1 MNLSEPSSIDPLIHN
16 YFAGVQVSQMV
27 IYFIILAVLLIFSA
41 FASGSESAFFSI
53 GPKEKEILRNE
64 EAKSSKQVLKLL
76 ENPKELLAV
85 LLITNN
91 FVNVGIAIISS
102 VLIEMMLGPAN
113 KGNETLRFLIEVIGI
128 TFTMLMLGEV
138 IPKIYSSRNSVR
150 TAKLMAFPISTFK
163 SIPPISWL
171 KSFLVHGTNLIQK
184 NAKQRS
190 VKITSDELEHALA
203 LTKEES
209 TSEEEH
215 KILEGIVKF
224 GNTEACQ
231 VMRSRMDVVAIDEN
245 ANYKELLELILDA
258 GYSRVPV
265 FNGSIDNVTGIL
277 YIKDLLPH
285 LSKDESFKWQELTRK
300 PFFIPENKKID
311 DLLKEF
317 QEKKMHMAVVVD
329 EYGGASGIVTLED
342 VLEEIVGDITDEFD
356 EEEIAY
362 TRISENTFL
371 FEGRT
376 TLVDFYKVTEM
387 DGKNFEQNK
396 GDSETLSGFLV
407 EQAGRILKNN
417 EYVIFDNVK
426 MIVESS
432 DKRRIKM
439 IKVILLENQE
449 EK

>member
-1 MNLSEPSSIDPLIHN
+1 MNLSEPSSIDPIIHN

-113 KGNETLRFLIEVIGI
+113 KGNETMRFLIEVIGI

-150 TAKLMAFPISTFK
+150 TAKMMAFPISTFK

-171 KSFLVHGTNLIQK
+171 KNFLVHGTNLIQK

-231 VMRSRMDVVAIDEN
+231 VMRSRMDVVAIDES

>member
-113 KGNETLRFLIEVIGI
+113 KGNETMRFLIEVIGI

-138 IPKIYSSRNSVR
+138 VPKIYSSRNSVR
-150 TAKLMAFPISTFK
+150 TAKMMAFPISTFK

-171 KSFLVHGTNLIQK
+171 KNFLVHGTNLIQK

-209 TSEEEH
+209 TSE
-215 KILEGIVKF
+215 
-224 GNTEACQ
+224 
-231 VMRSRMDVVAIDEN
+231 VA
-245 ANYKELLELILDA
+245 A
-258 GYSRVPV
+258 
-265 FNGSIDNVTGIL
+265 
-277 YIKDLLPH
+277 
-285 LSKDESFKWQELTRK
+285 
-300 PFFIPENKKID
+300 
-311 DLLKEF
+311 
-317 QEKKMHMAVVVD
+317 
-329 EYGGASGIVTLED
+329 
-342 VLEEIVGDITDEFD
+342 
-356 EEEIAY
+356 
-362 TRISENTFL
+362 
-371 FEGRT
+371 
-376 TLVDFYKVTEM
+376 
-387 DGKNFEQNK
+387 
-396 GDSETLSGFLV
+396 
-407 EQAGRILKNN
+407 
-417 EYVIFDNVK
+417 
-426 MIVESS
+426 
-432 DKRRIKM
+432 
-439 IKVILLENQE
+439 
-449 EK
+449 

>member
-1 MNLSEPSSIDPLIHN
+1 
-16 YFAGVQVSQMV
+16 
-27 IYFIILAVLLIFSA
+27 
-41 FASGSESAFFSI
+41 
-53 GPKEKEILRNE
+53 
-64 EAKSSKQVLKLL
+64 LKLL

-113 KGNETLRFLIEVIGI
+113 KGNETMRFLIEVIGI

-150 TAKLMAFPISTFK
+150 TAKMMAFPISTFK

-171 KSFLVHGTNLIQK
+171 KNFLVHGTNLIQK

-231 VMRSRMDVVAIDEN
+231 VMRSRMDVVAIDES

-329 EYGGASGIVTLED
+329 EYGGASGVVTLED

-356 EEEIAY
+356 DAEILHK
-362 TRISENTFL
+362 RVDENTFL
-371 FEGRT
+371 IEGKIA
-376 TLVDFYKVTEM
+376 LNDFYKILDI
-387 DGKNFEQNK
+387 DGKDFDSIK
-396 GDSETLSGFLV
+396 GESDSLGGFII
-407 EQAGRILKNN
+407 ENAGRILKNK
-417 EYVIFDNVK
+417 EYFICSNVK
-426 MIVESS
+426 LIVESS
-432 DKRRIKM
+432 DKKRIKM
-439 IKVILLENQE
+439 IKVVVLNTSSES
-449 EK
+449 

>member
-1 MNLSEPSSIDPLIHN
+1 
-16 YFAGVQVSQMV
+16 MV

-285 LSKDESFKWQELTRK
+285 LSKDESFNWQELTRK